1 LALHLLDECDPKV
14 RLDDAR
20 LDLVHRLRSALLAEQ
35 RKQQR
40 HQHQQH
46 QPLLLQLHMQ
56 QRQSAD
62 TVLDSGTT
70 QSLLVWLECQ
80 LKQHQQ
86 LSEFRTALLQL
97 LQAVPGDCLASC
109 RLTAGLAQQLLLSA
123 GLTSAAAAAE
133 ESRHRHQPDA
143 GTAEDAQSSLT
154 CILTLLTH
162 TPLSAADAF
171 CAEGI
176 LQGLIDRV
184 RTFRD
189 PCIGWEVKLADI
201 DVLDRVLR
209 AMPSLAPMVYRN
221 LDGFVYLMEV
231 IDLIISD
238 CRPPRPLAQ
247 QEQALVCLVL
257 RVLASLAASNDRDN
271 LTPDEEAH
279 YLRLV
284 SLVHD
289 LLLMPPSLDRR
300 PLLES
305 CLEVLLTVPL
315 IAFEELTTPLEG
327 TVDVACR
334 FEDKNLSAV
343 NSLVEFLRHCLREV
357 THELPPTELTP
368 SAASSASSVGACLA
382 VLTEASISQRSV
394 RCFLRSLILPKHP
407 HLPAASSS
415 STTSAAAAAGG
426 GDIDTEDE
434 SITETEANSLLSDL
448 CRLISGGGLEG
459 VGGASASGSCGSS
472 SGLARQAGQLL
483 FVLCKENAAKVVRHT
498 GLTQFPALVHSLQ
511 IPCNSTS
518 PTASASGGSLDAYS
532 SDSSEEEIL
541 DPEVSVAAFCS
552 QSLAATVR
560 EKPGTDDS

>member
-1 LALHLLDECDPKV
+1 
-14 RLDDAR
+14 
-20 LDLVHRLRSALLAEQ
+20 
-35 RKQQR
+35 
-40 HQHQQH
+40 
-46 QPLLLQLHMQ
+46 
-56 QRQSAD
+56 
-62 TVLDSGTT
+62 
-70 QSLLVWLECQ
+70 
-80 LKQHQQ
+80 
-86 LSEFRTALLQL
+86 
-97 LQAVPGDCLASC
+97 
-109 RLTAGLAQQLLLSA
+109 
-123 GLTSAAAAAE
+123 
-133 ESRHRHQPDA
+133 
-143 GTAEDAQSSLT
+143 
-154 CILTLLTH
+154 
-162 TPLSAADAF
+162 
-171 CAEGI
+171 
-176 LQGLIDRV
+176 
-184 RTFRD
+184 
-189 PCIGWEVKLADI
+189 
-201 DVLDRVLR
+201 
-209 AMPSLAPMVYRN
+209 
-221 LDGFVYLMEV
+221 MEV

-343 NSLVEFLRHCLREV
+343 NSLVEFLRHCLRE
-357 THELPPTELTP
+357 PPAP
-368 SAASSASSVGACLA
+368 AASAPASP

-434 SITETEANSLLSDL
+434 SVTETEANSLLSDPVSPDQ
-448 CRLISGGGLEG
+448 RRRTRRRRS
-459 VGGASASGSCGSS
+459 ASASGSCGSS
-472 SGLARQAGQLL
+472 SSVWLDRLDS
-483 FVLCKENAAKVVRHT
+483 FCLCCAKRMPPRWCGT
-498 GLTQFPALVHSLQ
+498 QPEAGLTQFPALVHSLQ
-511 IPCNSTS
+511 IPCHPTS
-518 PTASASGGSLDAYS
+518 PTATASGGSLDAYS

-541 DPEVSVAAFCS
+541 DPEVSVAACCS
-552 QSLAATVR
+552 QSRAATPSALAPREDLPTSSPRVLVCHDMQGGYLDDAYLYGNANASAFRLFHWHLIDSGLEAMRQLLSNEKDAIGWADRLIDLADAGGFDGWLINVEVALPAELVPALQAFVR
-560 EKPGTDDS
+560 RLKS

>member
-1 LALHLLDECDPKV
+1 
-14 RLDDAR
+14 
-20 LDLVHRLRSALLAEQ
+20 
-35 RKQQR
+35 
-40 HQHQQH
+40 
-46 QPLLLQLHMQ
+46 
-56 QRQSAD
+56 
-62 TVLDSGTT
+62 
-70 QSLLVWLECQ
+70 
-80 LKQHQQ
+80 
-86 LSEFRTALLQL
+86 
-97 LQAVPGDCLASC
+97 
-109 RLTAGLAQQLLLSA
+109 
-123 GLTSAAAAAE
+123 
-133 ESRHRHQPDA
+133 
-143 GTAEDAQSSLT
+143 
-154 CILTLLTH
+154 
-162 TPLSAADAF
+162 
-171 CAEGI
+171 
-176 LQGLIDRV
+176 
-184 RTFRD
+184 
-189 PCIGWEVKLADI
+189 
-201 DVLDRVLR
+201 
-209 AMPSLAPMVYRN
+209 VYRN

-415 STTSAAAAAGG
+415 STTSAAAAAGA
-426 GDIDTEDE
+426 
-434 SITETEANSLLSDL
+434 ETSTPKMTNSLLSDL

-511 IPCNSTS
+511 IPCHPTS
-518 PTASASGGSLDAYS
+518 PTATASGGSLDAYS

-541 DPEVSVAAFCS
+541 DPEVSVAACCS
-552 QSLAATVR
+552 QSLTIPPAGWVDLCHRHGVPCLGTFIAEWDSGLEAMRQLLSNEKDAIGWADRLIDLADAGGFDGWLINVEVALPAELVPALQAFVR
-560 EKPGTDDS
+560 APQIQ

>member
-1 LALHLLDECDPKV
+1 MAQQLALHLLDECDPKV

-221 LDGFVYLMEV
+221 LDVTAGRRGPWL
-231 IDLIISD
+231 S
-238 CRPPRPLAQ
+238 RR
-247 QEQALVCLVL
+247 QALVCLVL

-498 GLTQFPALVHSLQ
+498 
-511 IPCNSTS
+511 
-518 PTASASGGSLDAYS
+518 
-532 SDSSEEEIL
+532 
-541 DPEVSVAAFCS
+541 
-552 QSLAATVR
+552 
-560 EKPGTDDS
+560 